1 MIVWFIK
8 WSINE
13 TESKKLEGAHANVE
27 LTKPK
32 QKLSENQAEGQRRQT
47 VSYHSLVWTSEEPPP
62 APCPPSR
69 LDELLLVPRLR
80 MPGGHTPAAQPPREN
95 VFPCRWCRWGA
106 RFSSGR
112 WNTKGKT
119 KKKTTP
125 QVCVYNPHS
134 VVGCGR
140 RASNLVPLQH
150 IQAKQHIHRLVFQNG
165 ERTREEVSLYLDLSW
180 TRTTKTTQFLPIMQY
195 HIYVYTYSSLA
206 QIWGADH
213 QLMIT
218 DVTLFFLSL
227 QIFWTRRQR
236 YQPKWTLPIIFWV
249 PTPLAIPAQ
258 RRSTNRMMLQRSA
271 HAWLIMVIW
280 APENRKCQSLWF

>member
-1 MIVWFIK
+1 MKTRLKVR
-8 WSINE
+8 E
-13 TESKKLEGAHANVE
+13 DKLFRTTLLYGP
-27 LTKPK
+27 LKS
-32 QKLSENQAEGQRRQT
+32 LRQLP
-47 VSYHSLVWTSEEPPP
+47 VRHLVWTS
-62 APCPPSR
+62 
-69 LDELLLVPRLR
+69 
-80 MPGGHTPAAQPPREN
+80 
-95 VFPCRWCRWGA
+95 F
-106 RFSSGR
+106 FSSLGSVCQAGTLR
-112 WNTKGKT
+112 QLSLREKT
-119 KKKTTP
+119 CFRAGGADEEHAFLQVDGTLRERQKKKKKTTP

-218 DVTLFFLSL
+218 DVTLFFYLYRF
-227 QIFWTRRQR
+227 FWTRRQR
-236 YQPKWTLPIIFWV
+236 YQPK
-249 PTPLAIPAQ
+249 
-258 RRSTNRMMLQRSA
+258 
-271 HAWLIMVIW
+271 
-280 APENRKCQSLWF
+280 